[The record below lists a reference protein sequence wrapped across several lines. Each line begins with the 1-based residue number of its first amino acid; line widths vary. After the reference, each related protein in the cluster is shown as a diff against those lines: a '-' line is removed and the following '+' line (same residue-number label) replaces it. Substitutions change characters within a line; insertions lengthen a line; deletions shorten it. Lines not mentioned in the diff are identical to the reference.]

1 MPGSVGFEQL
11 GNIRNKRIIGVGIGE
26 EGANTEQNLG
36 YGKGWAPL
44 VLKNIEA
51 NSPIGVDV
59 TMINARGEMHLGG
72 FEGVV
77 CREVDVEEEN
87 SSCIRGFVG
96 AHNGRLPMK
105 HIVSNRSSRAIRR
118 RILSKVDKFLK
129 WGDATRKKWVGG
141 K

>member
-11 GNIRNKRIIGVGIGE
+11 GNIRDKRIIGIGIGE
-26 EGANTEQNLG
+26 EGANTEQHLR
-36 YGKGWAPL
+36 YSKGWAPL
-44 VLKNIEA
+44 VLENIEA

-77 CREVDVEEEN
+77 CREVNVEEEN

-105 HIVSNRSSRAIRR
+105 HIISNRSSGAIRR
-118 RILSKVDKFLK
+118 GILSEVDKFFK
-129 WGDATRKKWVGG
+129 WGKRHEKKGG
-141 K
+141 E